1 MYLAHLFVYLHLI
14 NINVDAMTFGTFNFQ
29 EFISAFIIMF
39 AVIDAVGAT
48 PIIISLREKGKVVKP
63 MKATLLSTLLLV
75 GFFYAG
81 DVMLKLFHVDIAS
94 FAVAGSIVIF
104 LMAVEMLLDVE
115 IFKFKGP
122 SSEATIVPLVFPLIA
137 GAGSF
142 TTLLSLRAE
151 YADIN
156 ILLGLL
162 ANMGFVFFVLMMTD
176 KVQHWIGKGG
186 VYVVRKFFGIILMA
200 VAVRLF
206 TDNIAQLIININ
218 AQAAG

>member
-1 MYLAHLFVYLHLI
+1 
-14 NINVDAMTFGTFNFQ
+14 MTFGTFNLQ
-29 EFISAFIIMF
+29 EFVSAFIILF
-39 AVIDAVGAT
+39 AVIDAVGST
-48 PIIISLREKGKVVKP
+48 PIIISLRESGKTIKAV
-63 MKATLLSTLLLV
+63 KATWMSTLLLV

-81 DVMLKLFHVDIAS
+81 DGMLKLFHVDIQS
-94 FAVAGSIVIF
+94 FAVAGSLVIF
-104 LMAVEMLLDVE
+104 LMAIEMLLDVE

-122 SSEATIVPLVFPLIA
+122 ESEATIVPLVFPLIA

-162 ANMGFVFFVLMMTD
+162 LNMGVVFFVLTMTH
-176 KVQHWIGKGG
+176 KVQRWIGKGG
-186 VYVVRKFFGIILMA
+186 VYLVRKFFGVILIA

-206 TDNIAQLIININ
+206 TGNIAELILEITAKT
-218 AQAAG
+218 AQ

>member
-1 MYLAHLFVYLHLI
+1 MS
-14 NINVDAMTFGTFNFQ
+14 FGTFNFQ
-29 EFISAFIIMF
+29 EFISAFIILF
-39 AVIDAVGAT
+39 AVIDAVGST
-48 PIIISLREKGKVVKP
+48 PIIISLREGGKTIKP
-63 MKATLLSTLLLV
+63 TKATLLSTLLFV
-75 GFFYAG
+75 AFFYAG

-104 LMAVEMLLDVE
+104 LMAIEMLLDVE

-122 SSEATIVPLVFPLIA
+122 TSEATIVPLVFPLIA

-162 ANMGFVFFVLMMTD
+162 VNMGFVFFVLTMTD
-176 KVQHWIGKGG
+176 KVQRWMGKGG
-186 VYVVRKFFGIILMA
+186 VYVVRKFFGVILMA

-206 TDNIAQLIININ
+206 TDNIAELILNIS

>member
-1 MYLAHLFVYLHLI
+1 M
-14 NINVDAMTFGTFNFQ
+14 GTFNLQ
-29 EFISAFIIMF
+29 EFVSAFIIMF
-39 AVIDAVGAT
+39 AVIDAIGAT
-48 PIIISLREKGKVVKP
+48 PIIISLRESGKVVKP

-75 GFFYAG
+75 AFFYAG

-94 FAVAGSIVIF
+94 FAVAGSLVIF
-104 LMAVEMLLDVE
+104 LMAIEMVLDVE

-122 SSEATIVPLVFPLIA
+122 SGEATIVPLVFPLLA

-151 YADIN
+151 YADVN

-162 ANMGFVFFVLMMTD
+162 ANMAFVLFVLTMTD
-176 KVQHWIGKGG
+176 KVQSWIGRGG
-186 VYVVRKFFGIILMA
+186 VYVVRKFFGVILIA

-206 TDNIAQLIININ
+206 TDNIAELIVNIMTKTG
-218 AQAAG
+218 Q

>member
-1 MYLAHLFVYLHLI
+1 MS
-14 NINVDAMTFGTFNFQ
+14 FGTFNFQ
-29 EFISAFIIMF
+29 EFISAFIILF
-39 AVIDAVGAT
+39 AVIDAVGST
-48 PIIISLREKGKVVKP
+48 PIIISLREGGKTIKP
-63 MKATLLSTLLLV
+63 TKATLLSTLLLV
-75 GFFYAG
+75 AFFYAG

-104 LMAVEMLLDVE
+104 LMAIEMLLDVE

-122 SSEATIVPLVFPLIA
+122 TSEATIVPLVFPLIA

-162 ANMGFVFFVLMMTD
+162 VNMGFVFFVLTMTD
-176 KVQHWIGKGG
+176 KVQRWMGKGG
-186 VYVVRKFFGIILMA
+186 VYVVRKFFGVILMA

-206 TDNIAQLIININ
+206 TDNIAELILYIST
-218 AQAAG
+218 QAAG

>member
-1 MYLAHLFVYLHLI
+1 M
-14 NINVDAMTFGTFNFQ
+14 GTFNLQ
-29 EFISAFIIMF
+29 EFVSAFIIMF
-39 AVIDAVGAT
+39 AVIDAIGAT
-48 PIIISLREKGKVVKP
+48 PIIISLRESGKVVKP

-75 GFFYAG
+75 AFFYAG

-94 FAVAGSIVIF
+94 FAVAGSLVIF
-104 LMAVEMLLDVE
+104 LMAIEMVLDVE

-122 SSEATIVPLVFPLIA
+122 SGEATIVPLVFPLLA

-162 ANMGFVFFVLMMTD
+162 ANMAFVLFVLTMTD
-176 KVQHWIGKGG
+176 KVQSWIGKGG
-186 VYVVRKFFGIILMA
+186 VYVVRKFFGVILVA

-206 TDNIAQLIININ
+206 TDNIAELIVNIMT
-218 AQAAG
+218 QTGQ

>member
-1 MYLAHLFVYLHLI
+1 MEIFSA
-14 NINVDAMTFGTFNFQ
+14 FNTV
-29 EFISAFIIMF
+29 EFLSAFIVLF
-39 AVIDAVGAT
+39 AVID
-48 PIIISLREKGKVVKP
+48 PIGIMPIVLSIRDKGKIIDP
-63 MKATLLSTLLLV
+63 GKAV
-75 GFFYAG
+75 FYAFSLMLIFFFVG
-81 DVMLKLFHVDIAS
+81 DWILNLFGVDINS
-94 FAVAGSIVIF
+94 FAVAGALIIF
-104 LMAVEMLLDVE
+104 LMAIEMLLDVE

-162 ANMGFVFFVLMMTD
+162 LNMGVVFFVLTMTD
-176 KVQHWIGKGG
+176 KVQRWIGKGG
-186 VYVVRKFFGIILMA
+186 VYLVRKFFGVILIA

-206 TDNIAQLIININ
+206 TDNIAELILEISSKA
-218 AQAAG
+218 AQ

>member
-1 MYLAHLFVYLHLI
+1 MS
-14 NINVDAMTFGTFNFQ
+14 FGTFNFQ
-29 EFISAFIIMF
+29 EFISAFIILF
-39 AVIDAVGAT
+39 AVIDAVGST
-48 PIIISLREKGKVVKP
+48 PIIISLREGGKTIKP
-63 MKATLLSTLLLV
+63 TKATLLSTLLLV
-75 GFFYAG
+75 AFFYAG

-104 LMAVEMLLDVE
+104 LMAIEMLLDVE

-122 SSEATIVPLVFPLIA
+122 TSEATIVPLVFPLIA

-162 ANMGFVFFVLMMTD
+162 VNMGFVFFVLTMTD
-176 KVQHWIGKGG
+176 KVQRWMGKGG
-186 VYVVRKFFGIILMA
+186 VYVVRKFFGVILMA

-206 TDNIAQLIININ
+206 TDNIAELILNIST
-218 AQAAG
+218 QAAG

>member
-1 MYLAHLFVYLHLI
+1 M
-14 NINVDAMTFGTFNFQ
+14 GSFNFH
-29 EFISAFIIMF
+29 EFVSAFIIMF
-39 AVIDAVGAT
+39 AVIDAIGAT
-48 PIIISLREKGKVVKP
+48 PIIISLRDSGKIVKP
-63 MKATLLSTLLLV
+63 IKATVLSTILLV
-75 GFFYAG
+75 AFFYAG

-94 FAVAGSIVIF
+94 FAVAGSLVIF
-104 LMAVEMLLDVE
+104 LMAIEMLLDVE

-122 SSEATIVPLVFPLIA
+122 SSEATIVPLVFPLLA

-162 ANMGFVFFVLMMTD
+162 ANMGFVLFVLTMTD
-176 KVQHWIGKGG
+176 TVQRWIGKGG
-186 VYVVRKFFGIILMA
+186 VYVVRKFFGVILIA

-206 TDNIAQLIININ
+206 TDNIAELILNISTQT
-218 AQAAG
+218 AQ

>member
-1 MYLAHLFVYLHLI
+1 
-14 NINVDAMTFGTFNFQ
+14 MTFGVFNFQ
-29 EFISAFIIMF
+29 EFVSAFIILF

-48 PIIISLREKGKVVKP
+48 PIIISLRDSGKTVKA
-63 MKATLLSTLLLV
+63 MKATLMSTALLV
-75 GFFYAG
+75 GFFYVG
-81 DVMLKLFHVDIAS
+81 DGMLKLFHVDIQS
-94 FAVAGSIVIF
+94 FAVAGSLVIF
-104 LMAVEMLLDVE
+104 LMAIEMLLDVE

-122 SSEATIVPLVFPLIA
+122 TSEATIVPLVFPLIA

-162 ANMGFVFFVLMMTD
+162 LNMGVVFFVLTMTD
-176 KVQHWIGKGG
+176 TVQRWIGKGG
-186 VYVVRKFFGIILMA
+186 VYLVRKFFGVILIA

-206 TDNIAQLIININ
+206 TDNIAELILDISTK
-218 AQAAG
+218 AGQ

>member
-1 MYLAHLFVYLHLI
+1 M
-14 NINVDAMTFGTFNFQ
+14 GSFNFH
-29 EFISAFIIMF
+29 EFVSAFIIMF
-39 AVIDAVGAT
+39 AVIDAIGAT
-48 PIIISLREKGKVVKP
+48 PIIISLRDSGKVVKP
-63 MKATLLSTLLLV
+63 MKATLLSTILLV
-75 GFFYAG
+75 AFFYAG

-94 FAVAGSIVIF
+94 FAVAGSLVIF
-104 LMAVEMLLDVE
+104 LMAIEMLLDVE

-122 SSEATIVPLVFPLIA
+122 SSEATIVPLVFPLLA

-162 ANMGFVFFVLMMTD
+162 ANMGFVLFVLTMTD
-176 KVQHWIGKGG
+176 TVQRWIGKGG
-186 VYVVRKFFGIILMA
+186 VYVVRKFFGVILIA

-206 TDNIAQLIININ
+206 TDNIAELILNISTQT
-218 AQAAG
+218 AQ

>member
-1 MYLAHLFVYLHLI
+1 
-14 NINVDAMTFGTFNFQ
+14 MTFGTFNFQ
-29 EFISAFIIMF
+29 EFISAFIILF
-39 AVIDAVGAT
+39 AVIDAVGST
-48 PIIISLREKGKVVKP
+48 PIIISLRESGKTVKA
-63 MKATLLSTLLLV
+63 MKATWMSTLLLV

-81 DVMLKLFHVDIAS
+81 DGMLKLFHVDIQS
-94 FAVAGSIVIF
+94 FAVAGSLVIF
-104 LMAVEMLLDVE
+104 LMAIEMLLDIE

-122 SSEATIVPLVFPLIA
+122 TSEATIVPLVFPLIA

-162 ANMGFVFFVLMMTD
+162 LNMGVVFFVLTMTH
-176 KVQHWIGKGG
+176 KVQRWIGKGG
-186 VYVVRKFFGIILMA
+186 VYLVRKFFGVILIA

-206 TDNIAQLIININ
+206 TDNIAELILEITAKT
-218 AQAAG
+218 AQ

>member
-1 MYLAHLFVYLHLI
+1 MS
-14 NINVDAMTFGTFNFQ
+14 FGTFNFQ
-29 EFISAFIIMF
+29 EFISAFIILF
-39 AVIDAVGAT
+39 AVIDAVGST
-48 PIIISLREKGKVVKP
+48 PIIISLREGGKTIKP
-63 MKATLLSTLLLV
+63 TKATLLSTLLLV
-75 GFFYAG
+75 AFFYAG

-104 LMAVEMLLDVE
+104 LMAIEMLLDVQ

-122 SSEATIVPLVFPLIA
+122 TSEATIVPLVFPLIA

-162 ANMGFVFFVLMMTD
+162 VNMGFVFFVLTMTD
-176 KVQHWIGKGG
+176 KVQRWMGKGG
-186 VYVVRKFFGIILMA
+186 VYVVRKFFGVILMA

-206 TDNIAQLIININ
+206 TDNIAELILNIST
-218 AQAAG
+218 QAAG

>member
-1 MYLAHLFVYLHLI
+1 MGH
-14 NINVDAMTFGTFNFQ
+14 FNFQ

-39 AVIDAVGAT
+39 AVIDAIGAT
-48 PIIISLREKGKVVKP
+48 PIIISLRENGKTIKP
-63 MKATLLSTLLLV
+63 IKATLLSLLLLV
-75 GFFYAG
+75 AFFYAG
-81 DVMLKLFHVDIAS
+81 DMLLRLFHVDIAS

-104 LMAVEMLLDVE
+104 LMAIEMLLDVE

-122 SSEATIVPLVFPLIA
+122 SSEATIVPLVFPLLA

-162 ANMGFVFFVLMMTD
+162 ANMLFVLFVLTMTD
-176 KVQHWIGKGG
+176 KVQQWIGKGG
-186 VYVVRKFFGIILMA
+186 VYVVRKFFGVILIA

-206 TDNIAQLIININ
+206 TANIAELIANIS
-218 AQAAG
+218 QATHVQ

>member
-1 MYLAHLFVYLHLI
+1 
-14 NINVDAMTFGTFNFQ
+14 MTFGVFNWK
-29 EFISAFIIMF
+29 EFISAFIILF
-39 AVIDAVGAT
+39 AVIDAVGST
-48 PIIISLREKGKVVKP
+48 PIIISLRESGKTIKAV
-63 MKATLLSTLLLV
+63 KATWMSTLLLV

-81 DVMLKLFHVDIAS
+81 DVMLQLFHVDIAS
-94 FAVAGSIVIF
+94 FAVAGSLVIF
-104 LMAVEMLLDVE
+104 LMAIEMLLDVE

-122 SSEATIVPLVFPLIA
+122 TNEATLVPLVFPLIA

-162 ANMGFVFFVLMMTD
+162 AKMGVVFFVLTMTD
-176 KVQHWIGKGG
+176 KVQRWMGKGG
-186 VYVVRKFFGIILMA
+186 VYVIRKFFGVILIA

-206 TDNIAQLIININ
+206 TDNIATLIINIS
-218 AQAAG
+218 AQTAQ

>member
-1 MYLAHLFVYLHLI
+1 
-14 NINVDAMTFGTFNFQ
+14 MTFGVFNFQ
-29 EFISAFIIMF
+29 EFLSAFIILF

-48 PIIISLREKGKVVKP
+48 PIIISLRESGKTVKA
-63 MKATLLSTLLLV
+63 MKATLMSTALLV
-75 GFFYAG
+75 SFFYVG
-81 DVMLKLFHVDIAS
+81 DVMLKLFHVDIKS
-94 FAVAGSIVIF
+94 FAVAGSLVIF
-104 LMAVEMLLDVE
+104 LMAIEMLLDVE

-122 SSEATIVPLVFPLIA
+122 TSEATIVPLVFPLIA

-162 ANMGFVFFVLMMTD
+162 LNMGVVFFVLTMTE
-176 KVQHWIGKGG
+176 KVQRWIGKGG
-186 VYVVRKFFGIILMA
+186 VYLVRKFFGVILIA

-206 TDNIAQLIININ
+206 TDNIAELILEISSK
-218 AQAAG
+218 AVQ

>member
-1 MYLAHLFVYLHLI
+1 
-14 NINVDAMTFGTFNFQ
+14 
-29 EFISAFIIMF
+29 MF
-39 AVIDAVGAT
+39 AVIDAIGAT
-48 PIIISLREKGKVVKP
+48 PIIISLRDSGKIVKP
-63 MKATLLSTLLLV
+63 IKATVLSTILLV
-75 GFFYAG
+75 AFFYAG

-94 FAVAGSIVIF
+94 FAVAGSLVIF
-104 LMAVEMLLDVE
+104 LMAIEMLLDVE

-122 SSEATIVPLVFPLIA
+122 SSEATIVPLVFPLLA

-162 ANMGFVFFVLMMTD
+162 ANMGFVLFVLTMTD
-176 KVQHWIGKGG
+176 TVQRWIGKGG
-186 VYVVRKFFGIILMA
+186 VYVVRKFFGVILIA

-206 TDNIAQLIININ
+206 TDNIAELILNISTQT
-218 AQAAG
+218 AQ

>member
-1 MYLAHLFVYLHLI
+1 
-14 NINVDAMTFGTFNFQ
+14 MTFGAFNFQ
-29 EFISAFIIMF
+29 EFISAFIILF
-39 AVIDAVGAT
+39 AVIDAVGST
-48 PIIISLREKGKVVKP
+48 PIIISLRESGKTVKA
-63 MKATLLSTLLLV
+63 MKATWMSTLLLV

-81 DVMLKLFHVDIAS
+81 DGMLKLFHVDIQS
-94 FAVAGSIVIF
+94 FAVAGSLVIF
-104 LMAVEMLLDVE
+104 LMAIEMLLDIE

-122 SSEATIVPLVFPLIA
+122 TSEATIVPLVFPLIA

-162 ANMGFVFFVLMMTD
+162 LNMGVVFFVLTMTD
-176 KVQHWIGKGG
+176 KVQRWIGKGG
-186 VYVVRKFFGIILMA
+186 VYLVRKFFGVILIA

-206 TDNIAQLIININ
+206 TDNIAELILEITAKT
-218 AQAAG
+218 AQ

>member
-1 MYLAHLFVYLHLI
+1 
-14 NINVDAMTFGTFNFQ
+14 MTFGVFNLQ
-29 EFISAFIIMF
+29 EFISAFIILF

-48 PIIISLREKGKVVKP
+48 PIIISLRESGKTVKAI
-63 MKATLLSTLLLV
+63 KATLMSTALLV
-75 GFFYAG
+75 GFFYVG
-81 DVMLKLFHVDIAS
+81 DGMLKLFHVDIQS
-94 FAVAGSIVIF
+94 FAVAGSLVIF
-104 LMAVEMLLDVE
+104 LMAIEMLLDVE

-122 SSEATIVPLVFPLIA
+122 TNEATIVPLVFPLIA

-162 ANMGFVFFVLMMTD
+162 LNMGVVFFVLTMTE
-176 KVQHWIGKGG
+176 KVQRWIGKGG
-186 VYVVRKFFGIILMA
+186 VYLVRKFFGVILIA

-206 TDNIAQLIININ
+206 TDNIAELIIEISTK
-218 AQAAG
+218 AAR

>member
-1 MYLAHLFVYLHLI
+1 MS
-14 NINVDAMTFGTFNFQ
+14 FGTFNFQ
-29 EFISAFIIMF
+29 EFISAFIILF
-39 AVIDAVGAT
+39 AVIDAVGST
-48 PIIISLREKGKVVKP
+48 PIIISLREGGKTIKP
-63 MKATLLSTLLLV
+63 TKATLLSTLLLV
-75 GFFYAG
+75 AFFYAG

-104 LMAVEMLLDVE
+104 LMAIEMLLDVE

-122 SSEATIVPLVFPLIA
+122 TSEATIVPLVFPLIA

-162 ANMGFVFFVLMMTD
+162 VNMGFVFFVLSMTD
-176 KVQHWIGKGG
+176 KVQSWIGKGG
-186 VYVVRKFFGIILMA
+186 VYVVRKFFGVILMA

-206 TDNIAQLIININ
+206 TDNIAELILDISEHTVK
-218 AQAAG
+218 

>member
-1 MYLAHLFVYLHLI
+1 
-14 NINVDAMTFGTFNFQ
+14 MTFGIFNFQ
-29 EFISAFIIMF
+29 EFVSTFIIMF
-39 AVIDAVGAT
+39 AVIDAIGAT
-48 PIIISLREKGKVVKP
+48 PIIISLRESGKVIKP
-63 MKATLLSTLLLV
+63 MKATVLSTLLLV

-81 DVMLKLFHVDIAS
+81 DVMLRLFHVDIAS

-104 LMAVEMLLDVE
+104 LMAIEMLLDVE

-122 SSEATIVPLVFPLIA
+122 TSEATIVPLVFPLIA

-151 YADIN
+151 YADVN

-162 ANMGFVFFVLMMTD
+162 ANMAVVFFVLTMTD
-176 KVQHWIGKGG
+176 KVQHWMGKGG
-186 VYVVRKFFGIILMA
+186 VYVVRKFFGVILIA

-206 TDNIAQLIININ
+206 TDNIAELILNIS
-218 AQAAG
+218 AQAAQ

>member
-1 MYLAHLFVYLHLI
+1 MS
-14 NINVDAMTFGTFNFQ
+14 FGTFNFQ
-29 EFISAFIIMF
+29 EFISAFIILF
-39 AVIDAVGAT
+39 AVIDAVGST
-48 PIIISLREKGKVVKP
+48 PIIISLREGGKTIKP
-63 MKATLLSTLLLV
+63 TKATLLSTLLLV
-75 GFFYAG
+75 AFFYAG

-104 LMAVEMLLDVE
+104 LMAIEMLLDVE

-122 SSEATIVPLVFPLIA
+122 TSEATIVPLVFPLIA

-162 ANMGFVFFVLMMTD
+162 VNMGFVFFVLTMTD
-176 KVQHWIGKGG
+176 KVQRWMGKGG
-186 VYVVRKFFGIILMA
+186 VYVVRKFFGVILMA

-206 TDNIAQLIININ
+206 TDNIAELSLNIST
-218 AQAAG
+218 QAAG